1 MIHILMERSTLV
13 GLCGGAVLMGRGE
26 PNLQHL
32 TPLSEERQRL
42 MDAVEEA
49 QWQGNFDQSDL
60 IELELEMINTCITK
74 GELYVPLF

>member
-1 MIHILMERSTLV
+1 MS
-13 GLCGGAVLMGRGE
+13 RGE

-32 TPLSEERQRL
+32 TPLSEARQRL

-49 QWQGNFDQSDL
+49 QWQGDFDQSDSA
-60 IELELEMINTCITK
+60 ELELEYINTCISK

>member
-1 MIHILMERSTLV
+1 MSS
-13 GLCGGAVLMGRGE
+13 RGE

-32 TPLSEERQRL
+32 TPISEERQRL

-49 QWQGNFDQSDL
+49 QWHGDFDHSDSV
-60 IELELEMINTCITK
+60 ELELEYINTCIAK

>member
-1 MIHILMERSTLV
+1 
-13 GLCGGAVLMGRGE
+13 
-26 PNLQHL
+26 
-32 TPLSEERQRL
+32 

-60 IELELEMINTCITK
+60 IELELEMINTCIAK

>member
-1 MIHILMERSTLV
+1 MERSASV
-13 GLCGGAVLMGRGE
+13 GLCGGYVSMSRGE

-49 QWQGNFDQSDL
+49 QWQGDFDQSDSA
-60 IELELEMINTCITK
+60 ELELEYINTCISK

>member
-1 MIHILMERSTLV
+1 MS
-13 GLCGGAVLMGRGE
+13 RGE

-49 QWQGNFDQSDL
+49 QWQGDFDQRDSAG
-60 IELELEMINTCITK
+60 LELEYINTCISK

>member
-1 MIHILMERSTLV
+1 M
-13 GLCGGAVLMGRGE
+13 RGE

-49 QWQGNFDQSDL
+49 QWQGDFDQSYSA
-60 IELELEMINTCITK
+60 ELELEYINTCISK